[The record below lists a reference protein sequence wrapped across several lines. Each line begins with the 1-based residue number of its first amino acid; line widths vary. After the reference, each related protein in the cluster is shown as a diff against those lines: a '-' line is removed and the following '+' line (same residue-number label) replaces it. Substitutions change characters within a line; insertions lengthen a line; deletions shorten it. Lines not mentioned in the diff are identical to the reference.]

1 MAVFKINSIEALT
14 SICADFPVSLVSH
27 PEYRC
32 DSSSKHFLSIRS
44 AVDRDVLIFSIAIF
58 HSPVPVFVN
67 GNERSVSGLAVFDG
81 VDFTVGHGDGES
93 IFCPF
98 NIGNEGGFFEEPV
111 DGRYVFVQRL
121 YLCLESSNPAVQRID
136 SFFESAEISAGK
148 KRHSSE
154 KEGSTFG

>member
-1 MAVFKINSIEALT
+1 MAVFKINCIEVL
-14 SICADFPVSLVSH
+14 SSVGADFPVSLVGH

-32 DSSSKHFLSIRS
+32 DGCCKHLLTVWS
-44 AVDRDVLIFSIAIF
+44 AIIGDILVFVITIF
-58 HSPVPVFVN
+58 HSPVSVFVN

-81 VDFTVGHGDGES
+81 VDLTVGHGDGES

-98 NIGNEGGFFEEPV
+98 NIGDEGGFVEEPV